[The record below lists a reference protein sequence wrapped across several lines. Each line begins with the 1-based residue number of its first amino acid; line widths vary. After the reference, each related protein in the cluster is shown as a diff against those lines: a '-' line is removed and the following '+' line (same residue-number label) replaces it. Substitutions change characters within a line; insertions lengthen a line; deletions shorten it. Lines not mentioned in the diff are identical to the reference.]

1 MVKNVQVVFTYLSLA
16 SKEYT
21 QFSIEIVLCNY
32 DETKIHVGCIV
43 FRLVLQVNYKPLL
56 TGPRSLDSELRAHS
70 KNMEPGWDFRKLSF
84 VLEAKG
90 EVQQEELS
98 RAQSNISSALQ
109 SSLNAG
115 FNLFKTNL
123 ESDQLLHRRHLLASS
138 GDEARAR
145 AAIVGQLEA

>member
-1 MVKNVQVVFTYLSLA
+1 
-16 SKEYT
+16 
-21 QFSIEIVLCNY
+21 
-32 DETKIHVGCIV
+32 
-43 FRLVLQVNYKPLL
+43 
-56 TGPRSLDSELRAHS
+56 
-70 KNMEPGWDFRKLSF
+70 MEPGWDFRKLSF